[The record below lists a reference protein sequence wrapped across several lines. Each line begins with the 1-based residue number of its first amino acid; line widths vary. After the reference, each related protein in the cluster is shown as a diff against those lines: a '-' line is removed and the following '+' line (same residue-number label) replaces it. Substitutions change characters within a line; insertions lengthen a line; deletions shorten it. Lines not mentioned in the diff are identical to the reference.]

1 MKINDMCGEKNTGK
15 KSDLIIIK
23 NFYRV
28 YKNSQGDSWVEWWG
42 FKMVP

>member
-1 MKINDMCGEKNTGK
+1 MKINMCGEKNTGK

-28 YKNSQGDSWVEWWG
+28 YNGYYQCFGGWIEVT
-42 FKMVP
+42 